1 MYLNEEGVW
10 INKESGYIQDLFDY
24 LKTKP
29 YIPRI
34 YDYET
39 QNTSFYNMHVLLKRL
54 GIKNHDEH
62 LQLFDPTL
70 RGVDPYSPLL
80 TNEVKMKIDK
90 ECRLN
95 VWYFFREIVRVR
107 INTEESY
114 FDLNIGNYTNIWL
127 MSRSMDFFFEQ
138 PRQTGKTYG
147 VTTFLAYLLN
157 FGGKGIQMTN
167 VHYKEEKAKDNVL
180 AVQKVLD
187 NLPPYLQYHKMELGK
202 EDPKT
207 GAVKIKARP
216 AMSKSSKKTLDNRL
230 FDNIIKSVIVGMSED
245 NANNSGR
252 GNTDAII
259 FIDEI
264 TMIKFNF
271 LLLGSIGQA
280 NSTAKMNYHK
290 AGLHHGMWMLGTPGF
305 LNTPHGRWMYENVVG
320 RYVKLTVNTL
330 FIFDMTADEL
340 SKWRDT
346 QSISTV
352 FHIKYSYDL
361 LGYNEDWLY
370 EKARNESVV
379 VTRREILLNWEEE
392 EGNNPFSKSVLNS
405 LSNKANTV
413 TGMKTNYKGYDFLLY
428 DNEDYAFHSPDLIKF
443 LKYNFN
449 NGIVVGID
457 VAYGYGSNRDSTA
470 MVFIDSRTLRVV
482 ATFGSNTIDNDDLL
496 MLLLTIMK
504 DAKENMLKIALAIE
518 RNSPAEG
525 VIASLKKIP
534 QYQEYLVVYEASERK
549 LLDPSAIIDTNVYYK
564 DKAIPCDIGLRT
576 TKTTRPM
583 LMDVLSTLVTRFSEA
598 ISIPCIVNEI
608 VSLTTNV
615 TKTTTKIEAG
625 DGSHDD
631 FVMAMVHGYFAIF
644 NNAKMLKI
652 RNHINIDSSTFMIDE
667 QSKIVDV
674 TTTKNTKRIVPEYQE
689 INGKIHIKYKDIVED
704 KYITMEEAKRIEND
718 EKFNSRIRSRGETL
732 ADYVE
737 ASIQEAEYVND
748 KTLRNRYEI
757 EELKEDTSFMNNGF
771 DRFIVNRETEYKEKN
786 KVEILEDDGRRQND
800 NIGNIRNEVFDM
812 FNFTR

>member
-10 INKESGYIQDLFDY
+10 INKETGYIQDLFDY

-34 YDYET
+34 YDYDT
-39 QNTSFYNMHVLLKRL
+39 KNTSFFNMHVLLKKL
-54 GIKNHDEH
+54 GIKNHNEH

-95 VWYFFREIVRVR
+95 VWYFFREVVKVK

-127 MSRSMDFFFEQ
+127 MTRSMDFFFEQ

-216 AMSKSSKKTLDNRL
+216 AMSKNSKKTLDNRL

-320 RYVKLTVNTL
+320 KYVKLTVNTL

-361 LGYNEDWLY
+361 LGYDEEWLY

-413 TGMKTNYKGYDFLLY
+413 TGKKVNYNGYDFLLY
-428 DNEDYAFHSPDLIKF
+428 DNEDYAFHEPDLIGF
-443 LKYNFN
+443 LKYNFT
-449 NGIVVGID
+449 NGIIVGID

-470 MVFIDSRTLRVV
+470 MVFIDSRTLKIV

-496 MLLLTIMK
+496 MLLLTLMR
-504 DAKENMLKIALAIE
+504 DVKENNFKVALAIE

-525 VIASLKKIP
+525 IIAALKKIP
-534 QYQEYLVVYEASERK
+534 QYQDYLVVYEASERK
-549 LLDPSAIIDTNVYYK
+549 LLDPSAIIDTNVFYK

-598 ISIPCIVNEI
+598 ISVPCIVNEI
-608 VSLTTNV
+608 ISLTTNV

-631 FVMAMVHGYFAIF
+631 YVMAMVHGYFAIF

-652 RNHINIDSSTFMIDE
+652 RNHINIDSSTFVIDA

-674 TTTKNTKRIVPEYQE
+674 TTSKHSKRIIPEYQE
-689 INGKIHIKYKDIVED
+689 YNGKIRILYKDIID
-704 KYITMEEAKRIEND
+704 NKYVTTEEAKRIENN
-718 EKFNSRIRSRGETL
+718 EKFNSRIRKRGETL
-732 ADYVE
+732 KDYTE
-737 ASIQEAEYVND
+737 AKLSDNISSIKDNLKA
-748 KTLRNRYEI
+748 RYKI
-757 EELKEDTSFMNNGF
+757 EELKDEEYAISNTFN
-771 DRFIVNRETEYKEKN
+771 RFIVNRETEYENKN
-786 KVEILEDDGRRQND
+786 KNYNLENNGKND
-800 NIGNIRNEVFDM
+800 TVNHGIDNGIFDM
-812 FNFTR
+812 FNFQR

>member
-1 MYLNEEGVW
+1 MYLNEDGIW
-10 INKESGYIQDLFDY
+10 INKETGYVQDLFDY
-24 LKTKP
+24 LKTKD

-39 QNTSFYNMHVLLKRL
+39 KNVSFYNMHVLLKKL
-54 GIKNHDEH
+54 GIKNNDEH

-80 TNEVKMKIDK
+80 TNEIKMRIDK

-95 VWYFFREIVRVR
+95 VWYFFREVVRVR
-107 INTEESY
+107 INTDESY

-157 FGGKGIQMTN
+157 FGGKGINMTN

-187 NLPPYLQYHKMELGK
+187 GLPPYLQYHKMELGK

-230 FDNIIKSVIVGMSED
+230 FDNVIKSVIVGMSED

-271 LLLGSIGQA
+271 LLLGAIGQA

-320 RYVKLTVNTL
+320 KYVKLTVNTL

-361 LGYNEDWLY
+361 LGYDEDWLY

-405 LSNKANTV
+405 LSNRANTV
-413 TGMKTNYKGYDFLLY
+413 TGKKANYNGYDFLLY
-428 DNEDYAFHSPDLIKF
+428 DNEDYAYHNNDLINF

-449 NGIVVGID
+449 NGVVVGID
-457 VAYGYGSNRDSTA
+457 VAYGYGSNRDSSA
-470 MVFIDSRTLRVV
+470 MVFIDSATLRVI
-482 ATFGSNTIDNDDLL
+482 ATFGSNIIDTDDLL
-496 MLLLTIMK
+496 ILLLSLMK
-504 DAKENMLKIALAIE
+504 DAKDNNMKLALAIE

-525 VIASLKKIP
+525 IIATLKKIP
-534 QYQEYLVVYEASERK
+534 QYQDFLVVYEASERK

-564 DKAIPCDIGLRT
+564 EKAIPCDIGLRT
-576 TKTTRPM
+576 TKTSRPI

-608 VSLTTNV
+608 LSLTTNV

-631 FVMAMVHGYFAIF
+631 YVMAMVHGYYAIF

-652 RNHINIDSSTFMIDE
+652 RNHITIDSSSFIIDE
-667 QSKIVDV
+667 QSRIVDV
-674 TTTKNTKRIVPEYQE
+674 TTSNNGKRIITEYQD
-689 INGKIHIKYKDIVED
+689 INGKIYIRYKDILED
-704 KYITMEEAKRIEND
+704 KYVTAEEAKRIENE
-718 EKFNSRIRSRGETL
+718 EKFNSRIKVRGEKL
-732 ADYVE
+732 ADYVTAE
-737 ASIQEAEYVND
+737 LTDSPVSHRLRERMEIKELQEEEYMNMNSGF
-748 KTLRNRYEI
+748 NRF
-757 EELKEDTSFMNNGF
+757 L
-771 DRFIVNRETEYKEKN
+771 VNRETEYEEKN
-786 KVEILEDDGRRQND
+786 EMYYLENNSMND
-800 NIGNIRNEVFDM
+800 NTNKPNTEVYDM
-812 FNFTR
+812 FNFSR

>member
-1 MYLNEEGVW
+1 MYLNEDGVW
-10 INKESGYIQDLFDY
+10 INKETGFIQDLFDY
-24 LKTKP
+24 LKTKE

-34 YDYET
+34 YDYDT
-39 QNTSFYNMHVLLKRL
+39 NNTSFYNMHVLLKRL

-80 TNEVKMKIDK
+80 TNEMKMKVDK

-95 VWYFFREIVRVR
+95 VWYFFREVVRVK

-207 GAVKIKARP
+207 GEVKIKARP

-230 FDNIIKSVIVGMSED
+230 FDNIIKSVIVSMSED

-305 LNTPHGRWMYENVVG
+305 LNTPHGRWMYENITSK
-320 RYVKLTVNTL
+320 YVKLTVNTL

-361 LGYNEDWLY
+361 LGYDENWLY

-413 TGMKTNYKGYDFLLY
+413 TGTKANFYNYDFLLY
-428 DNEDYAFHSPDLIKF
+428 DDNDYAFHGADLIKF
-443 LKYNFN
+443 LKYNFS

-457 VAYGYGSNRDSTA
+457 VAYGYGSNRDSTT
-470 MVFIDSRTLRVV
+470 MVFIDSRTLKVV
-482 ATFGSNTIDNDDLL
+482 ATFGSNSIDTDDFL
-496 MLLLTIMK
+496 MLLLTLMK
-504 DAKENMLKIALAIE
+504 EAKENMLKIALAIE

-525 VIASLKKIP
+525 IIAALKKIP

-549 LLDPSAIIDTNVYYK
+549 LLDPSAIIDTNVFYK

-576 TKTTRPM
+576 TKTSRPM

-608 VSLTTNV
+608 LSLTTNV
-615 TKTTTKIEAG
+615 TKTMTKIEAG

-652 RNHINIDSSTFMIDE
+652 RNHINIDSSTFLIDD

-674 TTTKNTKRIVPEYQE
+674 TTSTNTKRIIPEYQE
-689 INGKIHIKYKDIVED
+689 ANGKIHILYKDTKTGSYVSSS
-704 KYITMEEAKRIEND
+704 EAKRIENE
-718 EKFNSRIRSRGETL
+718 EKFNDRIKSRGETL

-737 ASIQEAEYVND
+737 ASLSDNKVNH
-748 KTLRNRYEI
+748 TLKSRFEI
-757 EELKEDTSFMNNGF
+757 EELKEEAPITNSM
-771 DRFIVNRETEYKEKN
+771 DRFIVNRQTEYEQKN
-786 KVEILEDDGRRQND
+786 KTYNLEYDGRKESQNIINQGID
-800 NIGNIRNEVFDM
+800 SSIFDM
-812 FNFTR
+812 FNVSR